1 MRRAL
6 ALVEPARSAAL
17 APPPPVNYERE
28 CDNLRCGKRYIAHRL
43 NSRFCSDACRVYS
56 HQHKTRREPAAV
68 QAPPAAVQAPG
79 AAAQPLAT
87 RPGPGPDEPG
97 SVVAAV
103 EKELSDAGRAGT
115 VPGQLARVL
124 AMRLDNSRGE
134 SGAGLSS
141 LAKHVE
147 ALMASALKGAPTA
160 PDALDELER
169 RRQEKLAEANAS

>member
-1 MRRAL
+1 M
-6 ALVEPARSAAL
+6 
-17 APPPPVNYERE
+17 NYERE

-56 HQHKTRREPAAV
+56 HQHKTRREPTAAV
-68 QAPPAAVQAPG
+68 QLPDGAGRPAAPAP
-79 AAAQPLAT
+79 AEPARSEPV
-87 RPGPGPDEPG
+87 PG

-103 EKELSDAGRAGT
+103 EKELADAGRSGT

-141 LAKHVE
+141 LAKHLE
-147 ALMASALKGAPTA
+147 ALMASALKGAPAA
-160 PDALDELER
+160 PDLLDELER
-169 RRQEKLAEANAS
+169 RRQDKLTEAAANAS